1 MDYRSKLTR
10 RAAALGVAGALVA
23 AMAGCGAAPG
33 AVPPEGSQP
42 AAAQAIE
49 VKVASAAYGTIDR
62 QTEFV
67 GRVEAA
73 DSVKVYATS
82 QAKVLKTYAAPG
94 EYVEKGQL
102 LFELD
107 TENLQTMVETAR
119 LQYEAALSGANTTII
134 QSKNAYD
141 SAGSMYSTLKESRD
155 ELEDARDGA
164 RSAAKRAQSA
174 LAAADSA
181 GMGEISA
188 RYQGLLDQLETAEAA
203 IKNAEDKG
211 EDPSV
216 YQEEVDRLNQE
227 IAEAKGNDEDEVH
240 REYTALQE
248 AVEKA
253 QSAVAQAENAYI
265 QNYDKLDE
273 QVDSARKSLV
283 TARDTYQN
291 TKGDEEAG
299 VAGTIQSQVDLAK
312 ISYDN
317 AVKSLNEAKV
327 YAPVAGIVSA
337 RNVAAS
343 DMATPGAPAYIID
356 QEGGAPM
363 VSFNLSE
370 DGANALTVGSP
381 VTVVYSGQEYPAH
394 ITELSN
400 SANPQTGLY
409 AAKAQTDEPLGT
421 SRSGGVVKVKAST
434 AKAENALLLP
444 LELLEYD
451 ENQPFVYVYRDGTA
465 VRVDVATGISSAEEV
480 VILSGI
486 TAGDQIITT
495 WHPDL
500 KDGAAVAL
508 AQQQ

>member
-1 MDYRSKLTR
+1 MKQREKMGKRL
-10 RAAALGVAGALVA
+10 AALGVSAALLLA
-23 AMAGCGAAPG
+23 AGCSGLEPPAP
-33 AVPPEGSQP
+33 AQAEGP
-42 AAAQAIE
+42 KAIE
-49 VKVASAAYGTIDR
+49 VQTVSASYGTIDR

-73 DSVKVYATS
+73 ESVKVYATS
-82 QAKVLKTYAAPG
+82 QAKVLETYAVPG
-94 EYVEKGQL
+94 QHVEKGQL
-102 LFELD
+102 LFQLD
-107 TENLQTMVETAR
+107 TENLETMVETSR
-119 LQYEAALSGANTTII
+119 LQYEAAVSGANTTII

-141 SAGSMYSTLKESRD
+141 SAGDMYTTIKESRD
-155 ELEDARDGA
+155 AIEDAWEGA
-164 RSAAKRAQSA
+164 QRS
-174 LAAADSA
+174 
-181 GMGEISA
+181 
-188 RYQGLLDQLETAEAA
+188 
-203 IKNAEDKG
+203 
-211 EDPSV
+211 
-216 YQEEVDRLNQE
+216 LNQ
-227 IAEAKGNDEDEVH
+227 ANA
-240 REYTALQE
+240 ALQAAQE
-248 AVEKA
+248 AGVTGEELAKLQTA
-253 QSAVAQAENAYI
+253 QVAAQMAYEQARNAYI

-273 QVDSARKSLV
+273 QVKSARKSLV
-283 TARDTYQN
+283 TARDTYKN
-291 TKGDEEAG
+291 TKGDEDEG
-299 VAGTIQSQVDLAK
+299 ITGTIQTQVDLAK

-317 AVKSLNEAKV
+317 AVKALNEAKV

-381 VTVVYSGQEYPAH
+381 VTVSYNGQDYPAQ

-400 SANPQTGLY
+400 AANPQTGLY

-451 ENQPFVYVYRDGTA
+451 ENQPYVYLFRDGVA
-465 VRVDVATGISSAEEV
+465 VRADVVTGISSAEEV

-500 KDGAAVAL
+500 RDGAAVAL
-508 AQQQ
+508 AAEK

>member
-1 MDYRSKLTR
+1 MKQREKMGKRL
-10 RAAALGVAGALVA
+10 AALGVSAALLLA
-23 AMAGCGAAPG
+23 AGCSGLEPPAP
-33 AVPPEGSQP
+33 AQAEGP
-42 AAAQAIE
+42 KAIE
-49 VKVASAAYGTIDR
+49 VQTVSASYGTIDR

-73 DSVKVYATS
+73 ESVKVYATS
-82 QAKVLKTYAAPG
+82 QAKVLETYAVPG
-94 EYVEKGQL
+94 QHVEKGQL
-102 LFELD
+102 LFQLD
-107 TENLQTMVETAR
+107 TENLETMVETSR
-119 LQYEAALSGANTTII
+119 LQYEAAVSGANTTII

-409 AAKAQTDEPLGT
+409 AAKAETDEPLGT

-451 ENQPFVYVYRDGTA
+451 ENQPYVYLFRDGVA
-465 VRVDVATGISSAEEV
+465 VRADVVTGISSAGEV
-480 VILSGI
+480 VILSGM

-500 KDGAAVAL
+500 RDGAAVAL
-508 AQQQ
+508 AAEK

>member
-1 MDYRSKLTR
+1 MKKRNDHFVRIT
-10 RAAALGVAGALVA
+10 AAAAGALLVLTA
-23 AMAGCGAAPG
+23 CGGPALPAQG
-33 AVPPEGSQP
+33 EEGSV
-42 AAAQAIE
+42 QAIE
-49 VKVASAAYGTIDR
+49 VHTTSASQGTIDR

-67 GRVEAA
+67 GRVESAE
-73 DSVKVYATS
+73 SIKVYATS
-82 QAKVLKTYAAPG
+82 QAKVLETYVTPG
-94 EYVEKGQL
+94 QHVEKGQL

-107 TENLQTMVETAR
+107 TETLETMAETAR
-119 LQYEAALSGANTTII
+119 LQYEAAVSGSNTTII
-134 QSKNAYD
+134 QTKSAWD
-141 SAGSMYSTLKESRD
+141 SAGDMYTTLKDNRD
-155 ELEDARDGA
+155 AIEDARD
-164 RSAAKRAQSA
+164 AAKAGMDKAQKA
-174 LAAADSA
+174 LEDAKALKNDPNLPEDQKPTDEDIAALEKAAAA
-181 GMGEISA
+181 A
-188 RYQGLLDQLETAEAA
+188 AE
-203 IKNAEDKG
+203 G
-211 EDPSV
+211 
-216 YQEEVDRLNQE
+216 YNQ
-227 IAEAKGNDEDEVH
+227 
-240 REYTALQE
+240 
-248 AVEKA
+248 A
-253 QSAVAQAENAYI
+253 QNAYI

-273 QVDSARKSLV
+273 QVSSARKNLV
-283 TARDTYQN
+283 NARDTYKN
-291 TKGDEEAG
+291 TKGDEDEG
-299 VAGTIQSQVDLAK
+299 ITGTVQSQIDLAK

-317 AVKSLNEAKV
+317 AMKALNEAKV
-327 YAPVAGIVSA
+327 YAPVSGIVSA
-337 RNVAAS
+337 KNVAVS
-343 DMATPGAPAYIID
+343 DMVSPGAPAYVID
-356 QEGGAPM
+356 QEGAAPM

>member
-1 MDYRSKLTR
+1 MKQREKMGKRL
-10 RAAALGVAGALVA
+10 AALGVSAALLLA
-23 AMAGCGAAPG
+23 AGCSGLEPPAP
-33 AVPPEGSQP
+33 AQAEGP
-42 AAAQAIE
+42 KAIE
-49 VKVASAAYGTIDR
+49 VQTVSASYGTIDR

-73 DSVKVYATS
+73 ESVKVYATS

-141 SAGSMYSTLKESRD
+141 SAGDMYTTIKESRD
-155 ELEDARDGA
+155 AIEDAWEGA
-164 RSAAKRAQSA
+164 QRS
-174 LAAADSA
+174 
-181 GMGEISA
+181 
-188 RYQGLLDQLETAEAA
+188 
-203 IKNAEDKG
+203 
-211 EDPSV
+211 
-216 YQEEVDRLNQE
+216 LNQ
-227 IAEAKGNDEDEVH
+227 ANA
-240 REYTALQE
+240 ALQAAQE
-248 AVEKA
+248 AGVTGEELAKLQTA
-253 QSAVAQAENAYI
+253 QVAAQMAYEQARNAYI

-273 QVDSARKSLV
+273 QVKSARKSLV
-283 TARDTYQN
+283 TARDTYKN
-291 TKGDEEAG
+291 TKGDEDEG
-299 VAGTIQSQVDLAK
+299 ITGTIQTQVDLAK

-317 AVKSLNEAKV
+317 AVKALNEAKV
-327 YAPVAGIVSA
+327 YAPVSGVISMK
-337 RNVAAS
+337 NVAAS
-343 DMATPGAPAYIID
+343 DMATPGAPAYVID
-356 QEGGAPM
+356 QDSAAPM
-363 VSFNLSE
+363 ISFNLSE

-381 VTVVYSGQEYPAH
+381 VTVSYNGQDYPAQ

-400 SANPQTGLY
+400 AANPQTGLY
-409 AAKAQTDEPLGT
+409 AAKAQTEEPLGT

-451 ENQPFVYVYRDGTA
+451 ENQPYVYLFRDGVA
-465 VRVDVATGISSAEEV
+465 VRADVVTGISSAEEV

-500 KDGAAVAL
+500 RDGAAVAL
-508 AQQQ
+508 AAEK